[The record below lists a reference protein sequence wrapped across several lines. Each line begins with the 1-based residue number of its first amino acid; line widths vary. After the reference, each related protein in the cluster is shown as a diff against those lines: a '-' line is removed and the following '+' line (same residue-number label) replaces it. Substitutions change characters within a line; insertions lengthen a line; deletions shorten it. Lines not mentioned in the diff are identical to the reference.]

1 MHFCVYILSWFNH
14 VQLCHP
20 MDYNPP
26 ASLSMGFS
34 RQEYWSGLPC
44 TPPGDLP
51 DAGIEPLSPA
61 ATALQVGSSLLS
73 HRGSPKGQDT
83 LPWNLHIGLCLPQR
97 GPCWSYN
104 SLNFWLPSSHSLGQG
119 ILGNRVA
126 ELVEVN
132 QTKAHTT
139 EKSNH
144 SFNSRGEAA
153 ACFRNSL
160 K

>member
-1 MHFCVYILSWFNH
+1 MVLPLWEKAWHFFKKLDIEFPCVLAKLL
-14 VQLCHP
+14 QLYLTLCEP
-20 MDYNPP
+20 MDHSLP

-83 LPWNLHIGLCLPQR
+83 LP
-97 GPCWSYN
+97 
-104 SLNFWLPSSHSLGQG
+104 
-119 ILGNRVA
+119 
-126 ELVEVN
+126 
-132 QTKAHTT
+132 
-139 EKSNH
+139 
-144 SFNSRGEAA
+144 
-153 ACFRNSL
+153 
-160 K
+160 